1 MLALANTNIEVPQ
14 DLPDWHSQKQVLK
27 FWVRGVRHAASLQ
40 IFIGC
45 SKPIETSRKSWPEK
59 VLSSTI
65 SSRDKLFWSVV
76 VTFWHFGVRY
86 SKGLTAYPANK
97 NISETKNKIKT
108 HSHIL
113 LIITLFFCYWKSH
126 VSPPPVQAFGPFER
140 LRRFCHDKN
149 SLRNSASNTETIELQ
164 FHLKKSRPWWIETS
178 KMCKENNQQ
187 KKNEV

>member
-27 FWVRGVRHAASLQ
+27 FWVRGVLHAASLQ

-97 NISETKNKIKT
+97 NFSETKNNIKT

-113 LIITLFFCYWKSH
+113 LLPSSFVTESH
-126 VSPPPVQAFGPFER
+126 M
-140 LRRFCHDKN
+140 
-149 SLRNSASNTETIELQ
+149 
-164 FHLKKSRPWWIETS
+164 FHLHQSRPLAFWKASEILS
-178 KMCKENNQQ
+178 R
-187 KKNEV
+187 